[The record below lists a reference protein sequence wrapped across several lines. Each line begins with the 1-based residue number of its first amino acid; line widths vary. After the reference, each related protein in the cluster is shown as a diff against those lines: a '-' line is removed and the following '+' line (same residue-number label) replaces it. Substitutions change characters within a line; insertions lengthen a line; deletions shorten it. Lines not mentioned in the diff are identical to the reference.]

1 MDRRVK
7 TGLSARERFARSLR
21 AAREVRGL
29 SQEELAGRAGLHRTY
44 VSSIER
50 CERNIT
56 IDNMERLARAIGLDV
71 VDLLKHVLN
80 DL

>member
-71 VDLLKHVLN
+71 VDLLKPL
-80 DL
+80 